1 MCVRGSRC
9 VFLKRLWLLPW
20 FPLLFRNRF
29 LEIRQ
34 GLSAE
39 CPDVKELCHTWMSH
53 FTHELLLTATP
64 EHAAALDLLFPK
76 YVRVRVIMRQCR
88 VRARMEGRRQ
98 FGGGVRQIQE
108 FLGTQWREVRVEA
121 GVVVGKRERGWESW
135 GRGEGGRGSGRGGG
149 NREQQEAKQ
158 RRR

>member
-1 MCVRGSRC
+1 
-9 VFLKRLWLLPW
+9 
-20 FPLLFRNRF
+20 
-29 LEIRQ
+29 
-34 GLSAE
+34 
-39 CPDVKELCHTWMSH
+39 
-53 FTHELLLTATP
+53 
-64 EHAAALDLLFPK
+64 
-76 YVRVRVIMRQCR
+76 
-88 VRARMEGRRQ
+88 MEGRRQ

-121 GVVVGKRERGWESW
+121 GVVVGKREREWESW